1 LPLHVPLPRSA
12 PVVRRTE
19 KAAKASSE
27 YAELYFPGV
36 SSGKLLTKRVKNLQK
51 KAMQIEDPLLP
62 KKYVQKGW
70 PRGYEFGTHRMTRK
84 LRSSELVYAESGNDS
99 SSGFAW

>member
-1 LPLHVPLPRSA
+1 
-12 PVVRRTE
+12 
-19 KAAKASSE
+19 
-27 YAELYFPGV
+27 V
-36 SSGKLLTKRVKNLQK
+36 SYGKLTPKRVKNLQK
-51 KAMQIEDPLLP
+51 KAKNVEDPLLP
-62 KKYVQKGW
+62 KKYAQKGW

>member
-1 LPLHVPLPRSA
+1 MCSRVPLPSLTNRKGCEGELG
-12 PVVRRTE
+12 VRR
-19 KAAKASSE
+19 AV
-27 YAELYFPGV
+27 LPR
-36 SSGKLLTKRVKNLQK
+36 RVLRQAHNEARQESAK
-51 KAMQIEDPLLP
+51 KAKNVEDPLLP

>member
-1 LPLHVPLPRSA
+1 M
-12 PVVRRTE
+12 
-19 KAAKASSE
+19 
-27 YAELYFPGV
+27 
-36 SSGKLLTKRVKNLQK
+36 SSGKLLPKRVKNLQK
-51 KAMQIEDPLLP
+51 KAKRVEDPLLP

-84 LRSSELVYAESGNDS
+84 LRTSELVYAESGDSS

>member
-1 LPLHVPLPRSA
+1 M
-12 PVVRRTE
+12 
-19 KAAKASSE
+19 
-27 YAELYFPGV
+27 
-36 SSGKLLTKRVKNLQK
+36 SSGKLITKRVKNLQK

-84 LRSSELVYAESGNDS
+84 LRSSELVYAESANDS

>member
-1 LPLHVPLPRSA
+1 MSY
-12 PVVRRTE
+12 
-19 KAAKASSE
+19 S
-27 YAELYFPGV
+27 
-36 SSGKLLTKRVKNLQK
+36 KLTPKRVKNLQK
-51 KAMQIEDPLLP
+51 KAKNVEDPLLP

>member
-1 LPLHVPLPRSA
+1 MSY
-12 PVVRRTE
+12 
-19 KAAKASSE
+19 S
-27 YAELYFPGV
+27 
-36 SSGKLLTKRVKNLQK
+36 KLTPKRVKNLQK
-51 KAMQIEDPLLP
+51 KAMQIEDTLLP

-84 LRSSELVYAESGNDS
+84 LRSSELVYAESGDSS